1 MRAKRQEN
9 LVLAHLEEHGS
20 ITPYEA
26 IERYHI
32 TRLAA
37 VIFRL
42 KKNHDIRTIIIRG
55 YDENG
60 DNYQYAMYELKK
72 EPHGA
77 TNTARLQGDEYEDI
91 FASDD
96 ITLPF

>member
-9 LVLAHLEEHGS
+9 LVLAHLELNGT

-60 DNYQYAMYELKK
+60 DNYQYAMYELK
-72 EPHGA
+72 EPHG
-77 TNTARLQGDEYEDI
+77 TRNTARLNGDEYEDI
-91 FASDD
+91 FSSDD

>member
-1 MRAKRQEN
+1 MSRAKRQEN
-9 LVLAHLEEHGS
+9 LVLTHLEEHGS

-60 DNYQYAMYELKK
+60 DNYQYAEYKLE
-72 EPHGA
+72 EPLP
-77 TNTARLQGDEYEDI
+77 TAIGNDSKGGDNVTDSTSE
-91 FASDD
+91 
-96 ITLPF
+96 ITT